1 MIRVSK
7 LEAARRQLRSAIRML
22 FDGADPVAVHTLVGA
37 ASVLAAD
44 LVAHHHPDEQWETL
58 AKNAN
63 NLTSTQYFEVA
74 RATQNF
80 LKHAYKDVDAIHEFN
95 PIDTDAL
102 AVGAI
107 RNLANFGKL
116 GLEESAL
123 ELWYIACNDPQGDG
137 YAGEWFAKA
146 VHFFGDLRNSNRT
159 ARLAK
164 GREVLNALSGRVST
178 ENQES

>member
-1 MIRVSK
+1 MIRISK
-7 LEAARRQLRSAIRML
+7 LEAARRQLRAAIRML

-37 ASVLAAD
+37 ASILAAD
-44 LVAHHHPDEQWETL
+44 LAAHHHPGEQWETL

-63 NLTSTQYFEVA
+63 NLTSTQYFEIA

-80 LKHAYKDVDAIHEFN
+80 LKHANKDVDAIHEFN

-107 RNLANFGKL
+107 RNLANFGRL

-123 ELWYIACNDPQGDG
+123 ELWYVACNDPEGRG

-146 VHFFGDLRNSNRT
+146 ADFFGDLRNSDRLT
-159 ARLAK
+159 RLAK
-164 GREVLNALSGRVST
+164 GREVLNALGGNVL
-178 ENQES
+178 E